1 MKGAVPKWKLW
12 EGGVTEAFALLWC
25 SWTCVSCARESC
37 AATDEAEDFETWFGI
52 LNGKIWGGYLGL
64 KAPE

>member
-1 MKGAVPKWKLW
+1 MKLW

-25 SWTCVSCARESC
+25 SWTCVSWARESC

-52 LNGKIWGGYLGL
+52 LNGKI
-64 KAPE
+64 